1 MPHFLFRKPKT
12 FSINF
17 TEIEDDVSSETPF
30 WEIQRAE
37 ALDIITRF
45 YSSWQMLWESTRLS
59 FGNLGLSEEGRRRLI
74 YYENEQKE
82 TVINLLAEMLVAWEK
97 DDQIDFSAAVLCL
110 AKELRPSLTNFETTE
125 SESFTLTPEQLE
137 RLKVY
142 TKNEADSLKTTIEDL
157 QRLSWRKFEF
167 GDKVL
172 TVPIAESL
180 IKEKLNVSS
189 LEYLDFTTE
198 PEFNAHGFF
207 PALLQES
214 TDFGF

>member
-17 TEIEDDVSSETPF
+17 TEIEDEGTSETPF

-37 ALDIITRF
+37 ALEIITTF
-45 YSSWQMLWESTRLS
+45 YTSWQVLWESTRLA
-59 FGNLGLSEEGRRRLI
+59 FGNLGLSDEGYRRLI
-74 YYENEQKE
+74 YYENEQKQ
-82 TVINLLAEMLVAWEK
+82 TVVSLLAEILVAWEK
-97 DDQIDFSAAVLCL
+97 DDRIDFSAAVLQL
-110 AKELRPSLTNFETTE
+110 AKELRPSLTHFETTE
-125 SESFTLTPEQLE
+125 ADSFQLIPEQLE
-137 RLKVY
+137 RIKAY
-142 TKNEADSLKTTIEDL
+142 TRTEANSLKKAVEEL
-157 QRLSWRKFEF
+157 QRLAWRKFEF

-172 TVPIAESL
+172 TQSAAESL
-180 IKEKLNVSS
+180 IKEKLNISNFD
-189 LEYLDFTTE
+189 YLDFATE